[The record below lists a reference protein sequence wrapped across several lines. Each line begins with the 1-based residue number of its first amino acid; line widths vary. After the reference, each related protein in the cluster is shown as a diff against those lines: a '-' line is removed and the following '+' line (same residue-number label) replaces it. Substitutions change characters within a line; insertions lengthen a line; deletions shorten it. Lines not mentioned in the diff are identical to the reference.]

1 MGGRLTDCKKKIAL
15 TVESF
20 SAQIVLKGLGHEIF
34 AKVLL
39 WIIFPRVTE
48 NNFGVV
54 DRREGNWGS
63 LAETKQG

>member
-39 WIIFPRVTE
+39 
-48 NNFGVV
+48 
-54 DRREGNWGS
+54 
-63 LAETKQG
+63 